1 MKNTTANGAIIRK
14 DEKFDGENV
23 YSYELIMK
31 EGNSVANFRIPLYT
45 IVVKMTSRE
54 GRETETSAADA
65 FSDASKA
72 ISFYEKL
79 VSGLATP
86 IDLIYVLDDERSK

>member
-1 MKNTTANGAIIRK
+1 MKNTTVNGTLIRK

-23 YSYELIMK
+23 YSYELIMR
-31 EGNSVANFRIPLYT
+31 EGDSVANFRIPLYT

-54 GRETETSAADA
+54 GRKTESSAPDA

-79 VSGLATP
+79 VECLATP
-86 IDLIYVLDDERSK
+86 IDLIYVMEDER